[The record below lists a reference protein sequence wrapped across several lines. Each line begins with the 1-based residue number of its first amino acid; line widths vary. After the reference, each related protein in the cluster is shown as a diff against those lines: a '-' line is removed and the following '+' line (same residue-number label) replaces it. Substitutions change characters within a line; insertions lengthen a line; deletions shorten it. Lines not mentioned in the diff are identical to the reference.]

1 MDITAMVL
9 IADFMALLMNVPSI
23 LIIVSVTNKIDRYF
37 KIGQFSN
44 FL

>member
-9 IADFMALLMNVPSI
+9 IADFMALPMNVPSI
-23 LIIVSVTNKIDRYF
+23 LIIVSVIKKIDRYF